1 MRAHTSEP
9 LLPEAI
15 DLKVKASPGASSW
28 IVAGVRH
35 ELLTRALPALRH
47 DMAAPLSVIRMSL
60 LLLRHRTATAP
71 ADEAAWEQ
79 QLGSISEQVDA
90 LAEGVRSLRDWELA
104 ISDDGITRSALVG
117 RCASLMRAAFELH
130 GIGLHVDEALA
141 AGMPDEPR
149 FPEGAAL
156 RYMVLGALGYLH
168 DSTEGLGALRI
179 EADGPEGL
187 RFTASR
193 GEPSA
198 SAEPMPMAGALR
210 APRKLAIDAVALQA
224 LADGLGYAVTLE
236 PETVRLSL
244 RPA

>member
-1 MRAHTSEP
+1 MSRK
-9 LLPEAI
+9 LF

-60 LLLRHRTATAP
+60 LLLRHRAA
-71 ADEAAWEQ
+71 AASGDEGLSEEP
-79 QLGSISEQVDA
+79 LESISEQVDA
-90 LAEGVRSLRDWELA
+90 LADGVRSLRDWELA
-104 ISDDGITRSALVG
+104 ASDDGITRSALVQ

-130 GIGLHVDEALA
+130 GIGLHVDEDLA
-141 AGMPDEPR
+141 AGTPDEPR

-156 RYMVLGALGYLH
+156 RYMVLGVLGYLH
-168 DSTEGLGALRI
+168 DTTERLGAIRI

-187 RFTASR
+187 RLIATHGDSV
-193 GEPSA
+193 SA
-198 SAEPMPMAGALR
+198 DPMPIAGALR

-224 LADGLGYAVTLE
+224 LADGLGYAVAVE
-236 PETVRLSL
+236 GESVRLSL
-244 RPA
+244 RNG